1 MSNDLHSGKPA
12 PMSEAQA
19 GQIAQQAVGSSARI
33 QDGSALLASA
43 KRATGASTA
52 TVLAW
57 IDGKATPTRKNRS
70 LLDAAGLSMVGAA
83 SKAGTPQERRGRPR
97 TGEKILRVRAGD
109 AAGEEDLKR
118 LEGELRSRGF
128 CVGDA
133 SERSEAKTTP

>member
-12 PMSEAQA
+12 PMSEVQA
-19 GQIAQQAVGSSARI
+19 EQIAQRAVEA
-33 QDGSALLASA
+33 QDRALSRSALLAA
-43 KRATGASTA
+43 VQKATGASAVTA
-52 TVLAW
+52 LAW

-109 AAGEEDLKR
+109 AAGEEDLRR